1 MSMNDAG
8 SLISGVVLAG
18 GQSRRLGRDKA
29 VERVGDEI
37 LIERVIHRL
46 SQVTSETVVVVAA
59 EDKAARLPL
68 PPWVRTTADL
78 YPGTGS
84 LGGIFTGL
92 AAARGSY
99 SVVVACDMPFLNLGL
114 LRFMLDLISDYD
126 VVVPRIKGRPE
137 PLHAVYSKSCLE
149 PIERMLVEREL
160 KIAGFFEEVNVAFV
174 EEDDIST
181 FDPHHLSFFNINT
194 QRDLDKAIALEA
206 RNRPDLSG

>member
-1 MSMNDAG
+1 MNDDG

-29 VERVGDEI
+29 VERVGDEA

-59 EDKAARLPL
+59 EDKAAQLSL

-126 VVVPRIKGRPE
+126 AVVPRIKGRPE
-137 PLHAVYSKSCLE
+137 PLHAVYSKSCLG
-149 PIERMLVEREL
+149 PIERMLVDGEL
-160 KIAGFFEEVNVAFV
+160 KIAGFFDEVNVAFV

-206 RNRPDLSG
+206 RNKPDLRG